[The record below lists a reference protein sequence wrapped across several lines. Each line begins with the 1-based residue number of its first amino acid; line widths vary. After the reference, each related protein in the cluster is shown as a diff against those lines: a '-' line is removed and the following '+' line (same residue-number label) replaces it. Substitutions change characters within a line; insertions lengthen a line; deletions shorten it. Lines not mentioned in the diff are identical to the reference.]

1 MLGHHAIDQVREL
14 ADRMRDLQNSLICN
28 DCRQQ
33 LEARAA
39 HELTQGIGHGAI
51 MRDGDVIR
59 VTVCADCA
67 QRIRAFRRAFLQF
80 GIDVAPWEPDEADEG

>member
-14 ADRMRDLQNSLICN
+14 ADRIRDLQNSLTCD
-28 DCRQQ
+28 DCRHQ

-51 MRDGDVIR
+51 VRDGDVIR
-59 VTVCADCA
+59 VTVCAGCA
-67 QRIRAFRRAFLQF
+67 QRMRAFRHAFLEF
-80 GIDVAPWEPDEADEG
+80 GIDVAPWEPEDADNG